1 METTLDITAKLA
13 ALADPTRLAVFEM
26 IADTPSAVG
35 ELARR
40 LPVSRPAVSQHLKV
54 LTDAR
59 LARVREDGARRIY
72 SVEPAGLAEMRRW
85 IETYWE
91 TVLDRFEDAALR
103 EPGRGD
109 TERRDVKSPQSAGE
123 ETEG

>member
-1 METTLDITAKLA
+1 METRLDITAKLA
-13 ALADPTRLAVFEM
+13 ALADPTRFTVFEM

-35 ELARR
+35 DLASR

-91 TVLDRFEDAALR
+91 AVLDRFEDAALR
-103 EPGRGD
+103 EVGRR
-109 TERRDVKSPQSAGE
+109 EAKSPQSAGE